1 MSPLTV
7 IVVLYIISCVNF
19 LNAYTTYNVIPTKD
33 ETRRFYG
40 IGGLSGGGRTTHSD
54 VYVVKTDNLKRR
66 FLGIGGLSAGA
77 TSKLLV
83 NYPEQQRNEI
93 LDYLFK
99 PEFGASLQI
108 LKVEIGGDAQSTDGT
123 EASHMH
129 YPWDENYQRGYEW
142 WLMVEA
148 KKRNPGIML
157 YCLPWAF
164 PAWVGDG
171 KRDPYNNPNLTASY
185 VVKWIQGA
193 RKYYNL
199 TMDYVG
205 VWNERPY
212 NAKYI
217 KTLRQMLDNA
227 GLDQVQIVAAD
238 GLWEPIAID
247 IQADKE
253 LAKAVDII
261 GVHYPGTKTTQMA
274 IDTGKPLWSSE
285 DYSTF
290 NDNVGAGC
298 WARILNQNYVN
309 GFMTSTISWNLI
321 ASYYEALPFA
331 RDGLMTA
338 DSPWSGYYRVD
349 APIWITAHTTQ
360 FTYRGFYYT
369 EHGSGSSLLKEGG
382 SMVSLVSFDNIQL
395 TIIIETMSRNHSV
408 CIRPFLPEYDVKPQ
422 NISIQLTG
430 YFAELPSLFVRYS
443 KLGFDG
449 EDSILFKDM
458 GTIPVT
464 GNGTVQL
471 SLGVDEVYTLSTL
484 EGRQKGNYDNVPPQK
499 PFPLPYMDDF
509 ESYQEFME
517 PFNLAQQI
525 GAFEVIKTSSSHGY
539 VVRQMV
545 LEAPIFWCSQKE
557 TSPFNIIGNTSWS
570 DIYVEVDVY
579 IGTVNATSG
588 AYVATRVN
596 KGGCDSFAAEGVFFF
611 IFPGQGIVI
620 TGDLARTKELY
631 NQEMNISTNAW
642 YKMGLLV
649 KDGQVTGTLNGQQV
663 FSIKAPVSPAP
674 QNGFVAL
681 GTANYGLADFDNL
694 KITDSTEGSR
704 MVKETH
710 GNDEMF
716 HNEKFTSVKDRPE
729 DTLYFKSQR
738 LNNRG

>member
-1 MSPLTV
+1 MSSV
-7 IVVLYIISCVNF
+7 IANLFVCIVGFVNV
-19 LNAYTTYNVIPTKD
+19 LNASTVYKVVPTRNEAGRYN
-33 ETRRFYG
+33 G
-40 IGGLSGGGRTTHSD
+40 IGGLSGGGKD
-54 VYVVKTDNLKRR
+54 VYVVKTDNLERR

-77 TSKLLV
+77 TSKLLM
-83 NYPEQQRNEI
+83 NYPEEQRNQI

-99 PEFGASLQI
+99 PGFGASLQM

-148 KKRNPGIML
+148 KKRNSDILL

-164 PAWVGDG
+164 PAWVGAG
-171 KRDPYNNPNLTASY
+171 KRDPYNDPELTASY
-185 VVKWIQGA
+185 VVKFIQGA

-199 TMDYVG
+199 TMAYVG
-205 VWNERPY
+205 IWNERPY
-212 NAKYI
+212 SSKYI
-217 KTLRQMLDNA
+217 KTLRQMLDEA
-227 GLDQVQIVAAD
+227 GLDRAPKIVASD
-238 GLWEPIAID
+238 DLGWEPIASD
-247 IQADKE
+247 ILADEE

-261 GVHYPGTKTTQMA
+261 GVHYPGTTTTQKA

-309 GFMTSTISWNLI
+309 GYMTSTISWNLI
-321 ASYYEALPFA
+321 ASYYEDLPYA

-349 APIWITAHTTQ
+349 APIWVTAHTTQ
-360 FTYRGFYYT
+360 FAWPGWYYAPQ
-369 EHGSGSSLLKEGG
+369 GSGSSLLKDGG
-382 SMVSLVSFDNIQL
+382 SMVSLVSWDSTQL
-395 TIIIETMSRNHSV
+395 TIVIETMSRNHSM
-408 CIRPFLPEYDVKPQ
+408 CIRPYLPEYEVRPQ
-422 NISIQLTG
+422 NISIQLQG
-430 YFAELPSLFVRYS
+430 YFAQLTSMFVHYS

-458 GTIPVT
+458 GTIPVV
-464 GNGTVQL
+464 NGTIHL
-471 SLGVDEVYTLSTL
+471 SLGVDEMYTLNTIGG
-484 EGRQKGNYDNVPPQK
+484 GRKGNSSNIPPQK

-517 PFNLAQQI
+517 PFNLAQQV
-525 GAFEVIKTSSSHGY
+525 GAFEIIKTTSSHGN
-539 VVRQMV
+539 VIRQMV
-545 LEAPIFWCSQKE
+545 LEAPIFWCEEE

-570 DIYVEVDVY
+570 DIYVELDVY

-588 AYVATRVN
+588 AYIAARVN
-596 KGGCDSFAAEGVFFF
+596 KGGCESFSAEGVFFF
-611 IFPGQGIVI
+611 IFPGQGIVV

-631 NQEMNISTNAW
+631 KQDMNISTNTW
-642 YKMGLLV
+642 YKMELLV
-649 KDGQVTGTLNGQQV
+649 KDGQVICLLNSKLV
-663 FSIKAPVSPAP
+663 VRIAAPFSPAP

-681 GTANYGLADFDNL
+681 GTADFGLADFDNL
-694 KITDSTEGSR
+694 KIADSTEGSLV
-704 MVKETH
+704 VKGRFTA
-710 GNDEMF
+710 DEVSYD
-716 HNEKFTSVKDRPE
+716 EKFKDVKDKLK

-738 LNNRG
+738 FNTVK